1 MALAGLGHVIRDTI
15 FNTLHATE
23 IKLYVNKYKFI
34 LDEDN
39 EKLRVASNSTSLLKL
54 CQVKF
59 TLMAY
64 GIGAPRKKSGVS
76 MASGKI

>member
-39 EKLRVASNSTSLLKL
+39 EKLRVASNTSLLKL

-64 GIGAPRKKSGVS
+64 GIGAPRKNSGVS